1 MGKPGITLIKVMFGS
16 TLREIA
22 GMAELEVVFPGSV
35 SLGELLRYLGERFGP
50 EIMGQGKEYQWRH
63 GAAYVIAVVD
73 GQAIDPAEWETF
85 SLRGRSLVYLVPPLA
100 GG

>member
-1 MGKPGITLIKVMFGS
+1 MGEPGSTLIKVMFGS

-35 SLGELLRYLGERFGP
+35 SLGDLLRYLVDRFGP
-50 EIMGQGKEYQWRH
+50 EITGQGKEYQWRH

-73 GQAIDPAEWETF
+73 GQAIEPAGRETF
-85 SLRGRSLVYLVPPLA
+85 FLREGSLVYLIPPLA